1 MTTPCA
7 PANATNGGRWLAHSV
22 RECRQSPTETAS
34 FIDIE
39 GLAAWLGISVR
50 HVRRLVAD
58 KRVPFLKVGNL
69 IRFDPVDIGLWIN
82 RQKASSGSQ

>member
-7 PANATNGGRWLAHSV
+7 PANATNGGRRLAHSV
-22 RECRQSPTETAS
+22 RERRQSPTEVAS

-69 IRFDPVDIGLWIN
+69 IRFDPADIGLWIN
-82 RQKASSGSQ
+82 HQKEASGSQ